1 MTGRITELGS
11 VSRFIGWGKDAQSR
25 IADAERQIA
34 TGKRHAQ
41 PSAVPTDAGT
51 ILQSRNRLARLQQF
65 LRNQADAN
73 DLLAAAD
80 NALQGSTAALTQA
93 RTLAL
98 QAVNGATS
106 MEGRDAI
113 AAEIRAVAR
122 EVLALANTSSDGRPI
137 FAGTA
142 DTAAA
147 FDDTG
152 AYLGDDGA
160 VRRRINDRLTLDVG
174 RPGPDVFG
182 AENPGDPYNGTVFQ
196 VLEQLAGRI
205 ENDDI
210 AGGRAGIEAIDRAS
224 NRMLTELGRIGG
236 LANRIEALGEEARAE
251 EVRLTGRLSRTED
264 TDLAEAV
271 VRLRSSEA
279 SYEATLAASARAL
292 NRSLLDFL
300 R

>member
-11 VSRFIGWGKDAQSR
+11 VSRFVGWGGSARSR

-34 TGKRHAQ
+34 TGKRHEQ

-51 ILQSRNRLARLQQF
+51 ILQSRNQLARLQQF
-65 LRNQADAN
+65 LRNQANAN
-73 DLLAAAD
+73 DLLATSD
-80 NALQGSTAALTQA
+80 NALQNSTAALTQV

-106 MEGRDAI
+106 MEGRDTI

-122 EVLALANTSSDGRPI
+122 EVLALANTSFDGRPI
-137 FAGTA
+137 YAGTSDSTRA
-142 DTAAA
+142 Y
-147 FDDTG
+147 DDTG
-152 AYLGDDGA
+152 AYLGDGGQ
-160 VRRRINDRLTLDVG
+160 VRRRISDQLTFDVG
-174 RPGPDVFG
+174 SPGPRVFG
-182 AENPGDPYNGTVFQ
+182 TENGADPYNGTVFQ
-196 VLEQLAGRI
+196 VLEQLAFDI
-205 ENDDI
+205 ENDNI
-210 AGGRAGIEAIDRAS
+210 AGGRAGIEAIDVAS
-224 NRMLTELGRIGG
+224 SRMLTELGRVGG
-236 LANRIEALGEEARAE
+236 LTNRIEAAGEQARTEEARLNA
-251 EVRLTGRLSRTED
+251 RLSLTED